1 MSDADLVIRTDDLTK
16 YYGRTL
22 GCEDICL
29 RVRRGHIF
37 GFLGPNGAGKS
48 TFIKMMV
55 GLHRPTSGT
64 GELLG
69 RPLGDFRARQR
80 VGFLPENFRYHDWL
94 TPRELLRFHG
104 RVLGLEPALVAAAT
118 TRVLRDVGL
127 AEHANEKLREFS
139 KGMQQRFGFAA
150 ALLSDPELLFL
161 DEPTSALDPLGRA
174 EVRELL
180 CAVRA
185 RGTSVFLNSH
195 LLGEVEQIC
204 DEVAVI
210 DRGRIV
216 ANGTVAELL
225 AGPCE
230 VDVALAEPLAFGIAR
245 AAVTEVGGQ
254 LLAEQADALRVGLPG
269 DDTIPAL
276 VERLVMA
283 GARISGVVR
292 RRRTLESLFLEIT
305 AEDQPRQNRVGGHR
319 V

>member
-1 MSDADLVIRTDDLTK
+1 MSDADLVIRTEDLTK
-16 YYGRTL
+16 YYGRSL
-22 GCEDICL
+22 GCEEICL

-69 RPLGDFRARQR
+69 RPLGDFRARTR

-94 TPRELLRFHG
+94 SPRELLRFHG
-104 RVLGLEPALVAAAT
+104 KVLGLEPAVVAQSTA
-118 TRVLRDVGL
+118 RVLADVGL
-127 AEHANEKLREFS
+127 SEHADEKLREFS

-180 CAVRA
+180 CAVRQ
-185 RGTSVFLNSH
+185 RGTTVFLNSH
-195 LLGEVEQIC
+195 LLGEVEQVC

-210 DRGRIV
+210 DHGRLV
-216 ANGTVAELL
+216 ASGTLAELL

-230 VDVALAEPLAFGIAR
+230 VDVTLAAPLSHDAAQAAASAAGGHLIA
-245 AAVTEVGGQ
+245 ENPVG
-254 LLAEQADALRVGLPG
+254 LLVGLPA
-269 DDTIPAL
+269 DDAIPAL
-276 VERLVMA
+276 VERLVGS
-283 GARISGVVR
+283 GARVLGVGR
-292 RRRTLESLFLEIT
+292 RKRTLEALFLEVT
-305 AEDQPRQNRVGGHR
+305 AESQSHAGAGEAHDA
-319 V
+319 

>member
-1 MSDADLVIRTDDLTK
+1 MSDTDLVIRTDDLTK

-69 RPLGDFRARQR
+69 RPLGDFCARQR

-104 RVLGLEPALVAAAT
+104 RVLGLEPALVAEAT

-127 AEHANEKLREFS
+127 ADHADEKLREFS

-150 ALLSDPELLFL
+150 ALLSDPEVIFL

-174 EVRELL
+174 DVRELL
-180 CAVRA
+180 CAVRE

-216 ANGTVAELL
+216 ANGTLSELL

-230 VDVALAEPLAFGIAR
+230 IDVALAEPLATGVAR
-245 AAVTEVGGQ
+245 SVVTRAGGQ
-254 LLAEQADALRVGLPG
+254 LLAERPDGLRVGLSG
-269 DDTIPAL
+269 DEAIPAL
-276 VERLVMA
+276 VERLVVS
-283 GARISGVVR
+283 GARVAAVVR

-305 AEDQPRQNRVGGHR
+305 SDNQPRRNPAGGHR

>member
-1 MSDADLVIRTDDLTK
+1 MSDTDLVIRTDDLTK

-104 RVLGLEPALVAAAT
+104 RVLGLEPSLVAEAT
-118 TRVLRDVGL
+118 TRVLCDVGL
-127 AEHANEKLREFS
+127 ADHADDKLREFS

-150 ALLSDPELLFL
+150 AMLSDPEVIFL

-174 EVRELL
+174 DVRELL
-180 CAVRA
+180 CGVRE

-216 ANGTVAELL
+216 ANGTLAELL

-230 VDVALAEPLAFGIAR
+230 IDVALAEPLAAGLAR
-245 AAVTEVGGQ
+245 SVVTETGGR
-254 LLAEQADALRVGLPG
+254 LLAERPDGLRIGLSG
-269 DDTIPAL
+269 DDAIPGL
-276 VERLVMA
+276 VERLVVS
-283 GARISGVVR
+283 GARIAGVVR

-305 AEDQPRQNRVGGHR
+305 ADDQPRQDPAGGNRV
-319 V
+319 